1 MNRSIGIRLVFFC
14 LFCSCFTSCFSQ
26 PDSIFRIGLILPL
39 QTASAIQKLDDYS
52 NAQNFFTAHNIRLD
66 EDVIIGLDFYQGV
79 LEALAE
85 TTDSVKIELSVFD
98 NWNSD
103 SVTEVILKQKKLKQ
117 LDLIIGSVSTSSA
130 RMVADFCLRNKIVNV
145 QPFSPSKSL
154 TANNP
159 YHLKIAPTIDAHVDA
174 MFNSMVDSL
183 AGANVVIYTPDAEI
197 STAIAHRFDSLL
209 RNYNASA
216 ENKFSVTV
224 LNIKNMLANGKKT
237 TLAAQVKPNR
247 QNVVVISSFNEAFIN
262 ESLRVLREKSDQDST
277 LIVYGM
283 PTWRTSNVLR
293 LDYVNY
299 FHTRVTDNYNPDRAP
314 KDTSAVYRNFLNN
327 FSDAPTRY
335 AYLGFDVTNFLI
347 YNLSTFGTGFLDY
360 ISTQHYNGVV
370 YQFDIFKNMSQVP
383 TIDYYENRNVNVF
396 MTDNYTYKTVY

>member
-14 LFCSCFTSCFSQ
+14 LFYSCFTTCFSQ

-293 LDYVNY
+293 LDYVNC

-370 YQFDIFKNMSQVP
+370 YQFDIFKNMSQAP

>member
-1 MNRSIGIRLVFFC
+1 MFSRTFRIHLVSVC
-14 LFCSCFTSCFSQ
+14 VLCSCFVRGFSQ
-26 PDSIFRIGLILPL
+26 QDSVFRIGLILPL

-85 TTDSVKIELSVFD
+85 STDSIKIELNVFD

-103 SVTEVILKQKKLKQ
+103 SVTEEILKQKKFKQ

-130 RMVADFCLRNKIVNV
+130 RLVADFCLRNKIVNI

-174 MFNSMVDSL
+174 MFNSMIDSL
-183 AGANVVIYTPDAEI
+183 SGAHVIIYTPDAEI
-197 STAIAHRFDSLL
+197 STTIAHRFDSLL
-209 RNYNASA
+209 KNYNNTA
-216 ENKFSVTV
+216 NKKFSITV
-224 LNIKNMLANGKKT
+224 LNAKDMLVSGKKT
-237 TLAAQVKPNR
+237 TLSAQLKPNR
-247 QNVVVISSFNEAFIN
+247 QNVVVICSFSEAFVN
-262 ESLRVLREKSDQDST
+262 ESLRVLREKSGQDST

-299 FHTRVTDNYNPDRAP
+299 FHTRMTDYYNPNKAP
-314 KDTSAVYRNFLNN
+314 ADTSAVYRSFLQN

-335 AYLGFDVTNFLI
+335 AYLGYDVTNFLI
-347 YNLSTFGTGFLDY
+347 YNLNTFGTGFLEF
-360 ISTQHYNGVV
+360 ISTQHFNGVA
-370 YQFDIFKNMSQVP
+370 YQFDIFKTMNNTSV
-383 TIDYYENRNVNVF
+383 DYYENRNVKVF
-396 MTDNYTYKTVY
+396 MTDNYRLKQLN